1 MKTFILDIIS
11 KITSYSK
18 ELDDKSLIINKKW
31 ILVDESDEKSSF
43 IFRENNQLLISKN
56 GIIQKSSWD
65 YITNDL
71 VSLEIKNINYLF
83 TPSFLD
89 ENLFILK
96 LDGRNEYVVF
106 INENKVQGIINS
118 LQQINDFIDTNYL
131 NNKKENKSYKTP
143 NPEKI
148 ITITPKYFPSNKGEL
163 KIELTQVIYPSIGNK
178 VYYGNSLAPNGKY
191 KLGFM
196 WYIHVKDGTIVNVS
210 VF

>member
-31 ILVDESDEKSSF
+31 ILVDESNEKSSF
-43 IFRENNQLLISKN
+43 IFRENNQLLISEN

-71 VSLEIKNINYLF
+71 VSLEIKKINYLF

-118 LQQINDFIDTNYL
+118 LQQINDFIDYKYIKNNTSEKSFKNENIVRPDFYL
-131 NNKKENKSYKTP
+131 NTINTLDGIQLNIKT
-143 NPEKI
+143 K
-148 ITITPKYFPSNKGEL
+148 L
-163 KIELTQVIYPSIGNK
+163 SIGYTIGDK
-178 VYYGNSLAPNGKY
+178 VFINDKPAPTGKY
-191 KLGFM
+191 KLG
-196 WYIHVKDGTIVNVS
+196 WLDYLYVKDGEICS
-210 VF
+210 L

>member
-43 IFRENNQLLISKN
+43 IFRENNQLLISEN

-118 LQQINDFIDTNYL
+118 LQQINDFIDYKYIKNNTSEKSFKNENIVRPDFYL
-131 NNKKENKSYKTP
+131 NTINTLDGIQLNIKT
-143 NPEKI
+143 K
-148 ITITPKYFPSNKGEL
+148 L
-163 KIELTQVIYPSIGNK
+163 SIGYTIGDK
-178 VYYGNSLAPNGKY
+178 VFINDKPAPTGKY
-191 KLGFM
+191 KLG
-196 WYIHVKDGTIVNVS
+196 WLDYLYVKDGEIS
-210 VF
+210 SL